1 MANDISPTTTEP
13 STERGEVTWHSSDGD
28 SGPDVGLSMGLG
40 DGKLL
45 WVGEVPDRDG
55 WCLAIYHPDS
65 SGGRED
71 LARFDD
77 AESARVFFD
86 EMEKLVHGSVSS
98 NGST

>member
-1 MANDISPTTTEP
+1 MSKRKRGRVIPEEHQ
-13 STERGEVTWHSSDGD
+13 TERGVVTWHCTAPD

-55 WCLAIYHPDS
+55 WCLAIYRPAS

-71 LARFDD
+71 LGTFDD

-86 EMEKLVHGSVSS
+86 EMEKFAG
-98 NGST
+98 GR